1 MITFER
7 VYTLT
12 DFDFDTLVTDSF
24 PDININFF
32 NQVPFELTDT
42 EKKQYYLDQLT
53 HALNGTSPLQKE
65 GESLFGFKIVV
76 DGIDKVVNFGF
87 IEADGVTYRG
97 HWYLT
102 STVNGSRS
110 FIYSSEADVAR
121 HNFYTSFGITS
132 YKAPTFKTSLM
143 YQALQRNNSSNVI
156 SIIEEVNNSQL
167 SSIEGVAVKVQV

>member
-7 VYTLT
+7 VYTLS
-12 DFDFDTLVTDSF
+12 DFDFDTLVNDSF

-32 NQVPFELTDT
+32 NQVPFVLTDT
-42 EKKQYYLDQLT
+42 EKKQYYLNQLT
-53 HALNGTSPLQKE
+53 HAFNGTSPLQKE

-87 IEADGVTYRG
+87 IEADGITYRG

-110 FIYSSEADVAR
+110 FIYSSEAGVAR
-121 HNFYTSFGITS
+121 HNFYTSLGITS
-132 YKAPTFKTSLM
+132 YKAPTFKASLM
-143 YQALQRNNSSNVI
+143 YKALRRNNSSNVI
-156 SIIEEVNNSQL
+156 SIVEEVNNTQL
-167 SSIEGVAVKVQV
+167 THIDGVVIKVQV